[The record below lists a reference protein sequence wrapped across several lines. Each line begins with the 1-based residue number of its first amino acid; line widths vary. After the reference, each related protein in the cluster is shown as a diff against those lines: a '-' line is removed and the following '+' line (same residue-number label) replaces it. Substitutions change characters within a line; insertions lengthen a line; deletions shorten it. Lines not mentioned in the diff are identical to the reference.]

1 MPRCPGRRSVPEADP
16 PLWHRSPVS
25 YGARVGSAV
34 LTSWWVQ
41 LASVLAMTVGAAW
54 LMDLSLRAFSGTLR
68 RPRRP
73 RWARRRRPVRTARG
87 AGRRPDPALVP
98 DRRPVQVIAADLRRL
113 RRELALVSIG
123 SAAHRAGVL
132 AAYDDVLVEAA
143 RSLGVAHRLPDTCP
157 GEERE
162 VERLR
167 LAAALADT
175 GLVISDS
182 QDRG

>member
-1 MPRCPGRRSVPEADP
+1 MSSGSGVA
-16 PLWHRSPVS
+16 
-25 YGARVGSAV
+25 SAV
-34 LTSWWVQ
+34 LTAWWAQ
-41 LASVLAMTVGAAW
+41 LAAVVAMTVGAAW
-54 LMDLSLRAFSGTLR
+54 LMDLSLRAFTGTLR
-68 RPRRP
+68 RPRR
-73 RWARRRRPVRTARG
+73 RRRPVRQARV
-87 AGRRPDPALVP
+87 AA
-98 DRRPVQVIAADLRRL
+98 RRPVPVAVPERRSVQAIAADLRRL

-143 RSLGVAHRLPDTCP
+143 RSLEVAHRLPETCP

-175 GLVISDS
+175 GLVISDR

>member
-1 MPRCPGRRSVPEADP
+1 M
-16 PLWHRSPVS
+16 S
-25 YGARVGSAV
+25 YGSGVASAV
-34 LTSWWVQ
+34 LTAWWAQ
-41 LASVLAMTVGAAW
+41 LAAVVAMTVGAAW
-54 LMDLSLRAFSGTLR
+54 LMDLSLRAFTGTLR
-68 RPRRP
+68 RPRR
-73 RWARRRRPVRTARG
+73 RRRPVRQARV
-87 AGRRPDPALVP
+87 AARRPA
-98 DRRPVQVIAADLRRL
+98 RRPVPVAVPERRSVQAIAADLRRL

-143 RSLGVAHRLPDTCP
+143 RSLEVAHRLPETCP

-175 GLVISDS
+175 GLVISDR

>member
-1 MPRCPGRRSVPEADP
+1 MAP
-16 PLWHRSPVS
+16 
-25 YGARVGSAV
+25 AV
-34 LTSWWVQ
+34 ATVWWVQ
-41 LASVLAMTVGAAW
+41 LAAIVAMTVGTAW
-54 LMDLSLRAFSGTLR
+54 LFDLTMRAFSGTLR
-68 RPRRP
+68 RPRRRP
-73 RWARRRRPVRTARG
+73 RRTAARRPL
-87 AGRRPDPALVP
+87 PAAPP
-98 DRRPVQVIAADLRRL
+98 DRRSVQAIAADLRRL

-143 RSLGVAHRLPDTCP
+143 GTLEVPHRLRQACA

-175 GLVISDS
+175 GLVISDP